1 MNFSEWGDYPA
12 KRREDTLEEICEQ
25 VTNGD
30 MPDRKYALFHRVAR
44 VTQPEREAVCQW
56 TDDARDY

>member
-1 MNFSEWGDYPA
+1 
-12 KRREDTLEEICEQ
+12 